1 MDAFLGLP
9 FGVALAAL
17 FAIVMIRV
25 NVTYWIGRGAAAGVE
40 RTRFSGALQRPKA
53 VKAQALIQRW
63 GPYAVVLSF
72 LTIGLQTAVN
82 LAAGAARMPLQRYL
96 PAATAGSA
104 VWALLYATVGLAAI
118 EAWLAV
124 AAASPAG
131 AIAVTVVLAG
141 LVVWILIARRRR
153 RSVTSR
159 TDTTSRRRAARR

>member
-1 MDAFLGLP
+1 MDQIMSLP

-25 NVTYWIGRGAAAGVE
+25 NVTYWLGRGAVAGFAH
-40 RTRFSGALQRPKA
+40 TRFGASLQRPRA
-53 VKAQALIQRW
+53 AQAQALIQRW

-82 LAAGAARMPLQRYL
+82 LAAGAARMPLRRYL
-96 PAATAGSA
+96 PAAVGGSI
-104 VWALLYATVGLAAI
+104 VWALLYATIGLAAL

-131 AIAVTVVLAG
+131 AGLSVLAVIAVIVWVV
-141 LVVWILIARRRR
+141 VARRRR
-153 RSVTSR
+153 SAAKSA
-159 TDTTSRRRAARR
+159 DTVV